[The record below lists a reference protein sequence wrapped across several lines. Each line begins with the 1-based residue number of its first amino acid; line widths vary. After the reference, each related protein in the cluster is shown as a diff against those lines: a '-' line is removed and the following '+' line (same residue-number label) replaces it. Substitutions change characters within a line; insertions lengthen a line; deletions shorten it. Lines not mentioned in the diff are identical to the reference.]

1 MSVDLDIS
9 VVSPKTYLVF
19 DFNIVPVFLL
29 LCFFTLDTAVY
40 PVKYNMVNEL
50 FHNVK
55 FERYMVITVPKV
67 NFVILR

>member
-19 DFNIVPVFLL
+19 DFNIVPGFLL

-40 PVKYNMVNEL
+40 PVKYNMVIEL

-55 FERYMVITVPKV
+55 FERYIVITVPNV